1 MDYTTVAR
9 VKEAIRIKENADDTY
24 LAKLVTAASRY
35 TDKWC
40 AKSQRAADYF
50 KLEWVAD
57 EECRA
62 QVDQRG
68 MILAWPRKNVIVS
81 ASTMQYRTTPIGEWT
96 DVPAERIV
104 VEASGYTVEGWTYI
118 IAKPRTLFVRV
129 TYLGGMAAIVDDVS
143 PDLMEAVTL
152 LAARMYRE
160 DESGLT
166 DAMGIAEL
174 GTLQY
179 TKALPERYVAN
190 VEKYLRPVPY

>member
-9 VKEAIRIKENADDTY
+9 VKEAIRIKESADDAY

-40 AKSQRAADYF
+40 AKSQRAVNYF
-50 KLEWVAD
+50 ELAWVAD

-68 MILAWPRKNVIVS
+68 MVLAWPRKNTVVS
-81 ASTMQYRTTPIGEWT
+81 ASSMQYRTSPISEWT

-104 VEASGYTVEGWTYI
+104 VEPSGYAVEGWVYLRER
-118 IAKPRTLFVRV
+118 PRTLFVRV
-129 TYLGGMAAIVDDVS
+129 TYQGGVAATVADVP

-179 TKALPERYVAN
+179 TKALPERYIAN

>member
-9 VKEAIRIKENADDTY
+9 VKSAIRIKENADDAY
-24 LAKLVTAASRY
+24 LQLLVTAASRY

-40 AKSQRAADYF
+40 AKSQRATDYF
-50 KLEWVAD
+50 KLEWIGD

-62 QVDQRG
+62 QVDARG
-68 MILAWPRKNVIVS
+68 MILAWPRKNLIVS
-81 ASTMQYRTTPIGEWT
+81 ASSMQYRTTPIAEWT

-104 VEASGYTVEGWTYI
+104 VEPSGYTVEGWTYI
-118 IAKPRTLFVRV
+118 RERPRTLFVKV
-129 TYLGGMAAIVDDVS
+129 AYLGGMAATVADIS
-143 PDLMEAVTL
+143 PDLTEAVTL

-160 DESGLT
+160 DESGVT